1 MTVPT
6 FVILGA
12 GQAGGRAAET
22 LRREGFDGRIVLVGA
37 EVERPYERPP
47 LSKGILLGETTPEQA
62 YLRPSDYYVEQNIEL
77 RLGVQAIQV
86 EAAERT
92 VRLSDGGGLPYDK
105 LLIATGVTARTL
117 HVPGADL
124 AGVVTLRT
132 MTDAGELAEAMSG
145 APRVLIV
152 GAGFIGAEVA
162 AACRK
167 RGLVVTMIEPLT
179 VPMERALGLEIGN
192 LYADIHRDEGV
203 DLRLHTGVT
212 AFLGTDRVEAAVLT
226 TGEHV
231 SCDLVLVGVGTI
243 LDTGYLDG
251 SGVEIENGVLVD
263 QYCRTTVPDIFAAGD
278 VANWY
283 HPGLDSRLRVEHWD
297 NAEQQGKA
305 AARAMLGRLEPF
317 APVPY
322 FWSDQYA
329 HALQCFGRRLGG
341 EQEVRRGSLEAR
353 NFTTFYLREGVP
365 VAAMCLNNPR
375 AGMAARRLIAAGAA
389 VDPAKLGDESVD
401 LRSLL
406 PPK

>member
-22 LRREGFDGRIVLVGA
+22 LRREGFDGRIVVVGA
-37 EVERPYERPP
+37 EPERPYERPP

-62 YLRPSDYYVEQNIEL
+62 YLRPSDYYIEQNIEL

-105 LLIATGVTARTL
+105 LLIAGGVTARML
-117 HVPGADL
+117 HIPGADL

-132 MTDAGELAEAMSG
+132 MADAGELAAALSG
-145 APRVLIV
+145 SPRVLIV

-167 RGLVVTMIEPLT
+167 RGLDVTMIEPLT
-179 VPMERALGLEIGN
+179 VPMERALGLEIGT

-203 DLRLHTGVT
+203 DLRLQTGVT
-212 AFLGTDRVEAAVLT
+212 AFLGTDRVEGAVLT
-226 TGEHV
+226 TGEHIA
-231 SCDLVLVGVGTI
+231 CDLVLVGVGTI

-251 SGVEIENGVLVD
+251 SEIAIENGVLVD
-263 QYCRTTVPDIFAAGD
+263 QYCRTNVPDIFAAGD
-278 VANWY
+278 IANWY

-322 FWSDQYA
+322 FWSDQYIY
-329 HALQCFGRRLGG
+329 ALQCFGRRLGG
-341 EQEVRRGSLEAR
+341 EQEVRRGTVEAR

-375 AGMAARRLIAAGAA
+375 AGMAARRLIAAGAV
-389 VDPAKLGDESVD
+389 VDQAKLGDESVD

>member
-22 LRREGFDGRIVLVGA
+22 LRREGFDGRIVVVGA
-37 EVERPYERPP
+37 EPERPYERPP
-47 LSKGILLGETTPEQA
+47 LSKGLLLGETTREQA

-77 RLGVQAIQV
+77 RLGVQAVRVDAADRLV
-86 EAAERT
+86 ELG
-92 VRLSDGGGLPYDK
+92 VGGRLPYDK
-105 LLIATGVTARTL
+105 LLIATGVRARTL
-117 HVPGADL
+117 RVPGADL

-132 MTDAGELAEAMSG
+132 MADANGLASAMSG
-145 APRVLIV
+145 SPRVLIV

-167 RGLVVTMIEPLT
+167 RGLDVTMIEPLA
-179 VPMERALGLEIGN
+179 VPMERALGREIGK

-203 DLRLHTGVT
+203 DLRLQTGVT
-212 AFLGTDRVEAAVLT
+212 AFLGTDRVEEAVLT

-231 SCDLVLVGVGTI
+231 PCDLVLVGVGTMI
-243 LDTGYLDG
+243 DTGYLEG
-251 SGVEIENGVLVD
+251 SGVAIDNGVLVD
-263 QYCRTTVPDIFAAGD
+263 QYCRTNVPDIFAAGD
-278 VANWY
+278 IANWY
-283 HPGLDSRLRVEHWD
+283 HPGLDSYLRVEHWD

-305 AARAMLGRLEPF
+305 AARAMLGRHEPYG
-317 APVPY
+317 PVPY
-322 FWSDQYA
+322 FWSDQYN
-329 HALQCFGRRLGG
+329 HALQYFGRRAGG

-353 NFTTFYLREGVP
+353 NFTSFYLREGVP
-365 VAAMCLNNPR
+365 VAAVCLNNPR
-375 AGMAARRLIAAGAA
+375 AGMPARRLIAAGAV
-389 VDPAKLGDESVD
+389 VDRAKLGDESVD